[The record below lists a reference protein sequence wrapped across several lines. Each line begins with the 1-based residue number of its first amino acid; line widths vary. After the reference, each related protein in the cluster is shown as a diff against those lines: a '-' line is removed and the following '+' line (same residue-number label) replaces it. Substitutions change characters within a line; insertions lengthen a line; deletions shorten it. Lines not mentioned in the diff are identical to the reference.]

1 MYVCMYVCIMLF
13 SDLCHVNSERGVEG
27 RKSLSRQHYSILTS
41 ICQIFRRLDHYKVFS
56 FIISGGL
63 SELNQ
68 RSIQISTISSCS
80 KCGLISSVLN
90 QNPQRMTTGG
100 IKILLTQK
108 ERYMEKVKLHFKHN
122 DCNYFFLI
130 AEPLLAAEKIV
141 ASNQAFFHCFCLFA
155 FFCVFPHIIYLQ
167 F

>member
-1 MYVCMYVCIMLF
+1 MWTHQ
-13 SDLCHVNSERGVEG
+13 LCP
-27 RKSLSRQHYSILTS
+27 Q
-41 ICQIFRRLDHYKVFS
+41 
-56 FIISGGL
+56 
-63 SELNQ
+63 
-68 RSIQISTISSCS
+68 S
-80 KCGLISSVLN
+80 K
-90 QNPQRMTTGG
+90 PQRMTTGG

-141 ASNQAFFHCFCLFA
+141 ASNQAFRFFHCFCLFA
-155 FFCVFPHIIYLQ
+155 FFCFFPHIIYLQ